1 MSKSSTIAWE
11 FMFTRST
18 YQTPDM
24 IEQHNLLD
32 AAAALVE
39 AGMLQT
45 TLSANLGKIDAANL
59 KRAHKLIEGGHTLGK
74 IVLEGF

>member
-1 MSKSSTIAWE
+1 
-11 FMFTRST
+11 MFTRST

-32 AAAALVE
+32 AAAALIE